1 MTEYWVV
8 ITLSHNTISF
18 QYNRVE
24 GEEKLLPFAG
34 GRWPAPLA
42 VYNSDNG
49 LKLGHEAM
57 SLVEENSPDAYF
69 DIFRLITGADT
80 FMYYGERKSI
90 NTLLL
95 YAVEEELSRF
105 LSRSLYGQYG
115 DLEQNRSD
123 MALRFMF
130 EDDVTSEERGYVLNL
145 FRRGGYANVAE
156 IDICADYLEYARELY
171 NYHHCVMVGSN
182 GKDITLKAYRLANG
196 TQVGSIQLQSMGQD
210 PRVAR
215 IADKIWGDILD
226 ENPWAD
232 RAAEEKRLITA
243 AMMFMHSGKAETED
257 TIVLSDGQ
265 AYEYSVSRDAINRMG
280 GGGDDLAQRVSTFL
294 RDTGVN
300 LTDAMV
306 IMRGLAAGNE
316 YYRVSIAPGF
326 RTVIDEDDMVADEI
340 GRRMVQRMRKEPP
353 RPVVTAPEPPLQRRQ
368 SPVVVEVPEP
378 IRPKA
383 EPSPEPVQPVRRTI
397 PDPIQRRPAAAPRI
411 VIENDDE
418 DDDMPVNVSRP
429 EPPRRTSTIDGRAML
444 EYGDFEGARD
454 WFEKNDPGAEE
465 LKHISAAIRGKK
477 NFNTRI
483 AALQQVQS
491 AGNKPMALMAM
502 TELNI
507 YASALR
513 KLGLDTSQVIDLVDA
528 YKAIAQKK

>member
-24 GEEKLLPFAG
+24 GEDKLLPFAG

-42 VYNSDNG
+42 VYNSDSG
-49 LKLGHEAM
+49 LKLGYEAM
-57 SLVEENSPDAYF
+57 SLVEENSPNAYF
-69 DIFRLITGADT
+69 DIFRLIAGADT

-130 EDDVTSEERGYVLNL
+130 EDDVTGEERGYVLNL

-156 IDICADYLEYARELY
+156 LDVYADYLEYARERY
-171 NYHHCVMVGSN
+171 SYRHCVMVGSN
-182 GKDITLKAYRLANG
+182 GRDITIKVYRLANG
-196 TQVGSIQLQSMGQD
+196 MLIGATHMSGMGQD
-210 PRVAR
+210 PRVMR

-232 RAAEEKRLITA
+232 RAAEEKRLMAAA
-243 AMMFMHSGKAETED
+243 AMFLHSGKAETED

-265 AYEYSVSRDAINRMG
+265 TYEYSVSRDAVNRMS
-280 GGGDDLAQRVSTFL
+280 GGDDLAQRVSSFL

-306 IMRGLAAGNE
+306 IMRGFAAGNE
-316 YYRVSIAPGF
+316 YYRGSIIPGF
-326 RTVIDEDDMVADEI
+326 RAVIDEDENVADEI
-340 GRRMVQRMRKEPP
+340 GRRMVRRMRNEQ
-353 RPVVTAPEPPLQRRQ
+353 PVSP
-368 SPVVVEVPEP
+368 SPVVQVMKPEP
-378 IRPKA
+378 DRPTPTPK
-383 EPSPEPVQPVRRTI
+383 PEPVRRTI
-397 PDPIQRRPAAAPRI
+397 PDPIQRRQAAPQRI
-411 VIENDDE
+411 VISNDDNE
-418 DDDMPVNVSRP
+418 EEPLVVNVSVP
-429 EPPRRTSTIDGRAML
+429 QPRTSTIDGRAML
-444 EYGDFEGARD
+444 EYGDFEGAKK
-454 WFEKNDPGAEE
+454 WYEENDPGADAI
-465 LKHISAAIRGKK
+465 KHISAAIRGKK

-483 AALQQVQS
+483 AALQQVQA
-491 AGNKPMALMAM
+491 AGNKAMALMAM

-513 KLGLDTSQVIDLVDA
+513 KLNLDASQVMDLSDA